1 MSDTQ
6 EKAICKTCG
15 SEAPNHTPSIFDR
28 DGIGHPDHA
37 MSDIITIYEDWNEI
51 DGKIYY
57 RWRLHGEKEWHTK
70 LTAYRK
76 KPYIKFKY
84 ISEQELKELE

>member
-1 MSDTQ
+1 MSD
-6 EKAICKTCG
+6 K
-15 SEAPNHTPSIFDR
+15 
-28 DGIGHPDHA
+28 
-37 MSDIITIYEDWNEI
+37 ITIYEDWNEI

-57 RWRLHGEKEWHTK
+57 RWRLSGEKEWHTK

-84 ISEQELKELE
+84 ISEQELKELEQWQRVV